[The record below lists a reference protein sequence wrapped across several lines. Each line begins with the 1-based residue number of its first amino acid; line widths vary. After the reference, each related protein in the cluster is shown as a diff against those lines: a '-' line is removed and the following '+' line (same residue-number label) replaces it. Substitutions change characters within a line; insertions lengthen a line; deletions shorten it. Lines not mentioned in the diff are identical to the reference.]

1 MIQRRPTLASMRW
14 EHLFDD
20 LESQLQQELAAED
33 DDLRIEE
40 ERLRRA
46 RLGLRERLLAHHR
59 HGGGAPLRLVLAD
72 GSDLALRTDGF
83 GRDWLSGVVAA
94 PAGGRCIVPLAA
106 VAQVVLEAGGSSDAV
121 DGPVPAEDPGSLT
134 ARLGLP
140 FVLRDLARRRRPLRL
155 LVPGGE
161 LTGTLDRVGR
171 DHLDLAVHALDE
183 PRRDRSVRGRRLI
196 ALAQLLRVR
205 W

>member
-1 MIQRRPTLASMRW
+1 MRW

-33 DDLRIEE
+33 DDLRVEE

-83 GRDWLSGVVAA
+83 GRDWLSGIVAA
-94 PAGGRCIVPLAA
+94 PIGGRCIVPIGAI
-106 VAQVVLEAGGSSDAV
+106 AQVVLDPSGTGAAAMDH
-121 DGPVPAEDPGSLT
+121 PMPAEDPSALT

-140 FVLRDLARRRRPLRL
+140 FVLRDLARRRRPVRL